1 MKIKLSTLLLLLMLS
16 ATCFSCQDDD
26 LDEIKLDKDERSK
39 KQDLATDSN
48 DYSSSANLK
57 DWWHLY

>member
-26 LDEIKLDKDERSK
+26 LDEIKLDKESNSVNPFEWP
-39 KQDLATDSN
+39 LAATSIN
-48 DYSSSANLK
+48 TLIG
-57 DWWHLY
+57 